1 MNLCTITLA
10 MLATTTA
17 LTNAGGLSIYD
28 NRADFNI
35 NTGPQTIEDFEAEQ
49 LAQIAMPSVFSSGL
63 GANLFN
69 GSVTSYI
76 EAGDPD
82 GYGFQNTTAGG
93 RKYLRFGHNIP
104 GAAGE
109 TGSYSVDFT
118 FGQAVQAFGFDIS
131 GFQPQDGADGFNL
144 TLFSNGQIVEDLFV
158 PATQN
163 GFDVEFFGFV
173 ADASFDTARVNIPVL
188 NTNSTADYV
197 AFDEVTWSTVPTPAS
212 ASLLALG
219 GLIATRRKR

>member
-76 EAGDPD
+76 
-82 GYGFQNTTAGG
+82 
-93 RKYLRFGHNIP
+93 
-104 GAAGE
+104 
-109 TGSYSVDFT
+109 
-118 FGQAVQAFGFDIS
+118 
-131 GFQPQDGADGFNL
+131 
-144 TLFSNGQIVEDLFV
+144 
-158 PATQN
+158 
-163 GFDVEFFGFV
+163 
-173 ADASFDTARVNIPVL
+173 
-188 NTNSTADYV
+188 
-197 AFDEVTWSTVPTPAS
+197 
-212 ASLLALG
+212 
-219 GLIATRRKR
+219 